1 MEGTV
6 PTAGLRGPLPAQRVD
21 AHGKVRVD
29 YRAVIALAAPLV
41 LNSSVQTLL
50 NLTDTWFLGRLST
63 DAVAAI
69 ATIYWPIIAIIMLL
83 SGVGMAVQTVVAQA
97 YGARDLPRAAQATWL
112 GLWSSAFVVPI
123 FAAIAT
129 AGPIMLQPFALHP
142 HVLALAAEFWFPR
155 LLCAPIGVALWA
167 LFGFF
172 NGIGRPIVTVAISS
186 CVTLANIALNPL
198 FMFKLGMGMA
208 GSAWATSVSLGVG
221 LVLALLVWHGP
232 RYYTDFAVGLSRR
245 LNWQR
250 LTEQLLLGFP
260 IGLLYAADLIGA
272 AMFQIMEVDLSPAD
286 GAVTQIVMMLTS
298 AAYLPGVGIAIAG
311 TTLVGQAIGAGDRN
325 WAYRVGNGTIALAA
339 GYMGLVGLV
348 LAVLGPWL
356 LPLFVQAGDPL
367 APTVI
372 GLGGTIL
379 WIAAGYQ
386 LFDGLNLASGFAL
399 RGAGESAVPAVLVIV
414 LSWFIFVPLA
424 HTMIFDNSQAWVS
437 GLPQLGLGSIG
448 GWTALLIYVL
458 LLGTTLFARW
468 RARAWQRVRS
478 SV

>member
-1 MEGTV
+1 
-6 PTAGLRGPLPAQRVD
+6 
-21 AHGKVRVD
+21 
-29 YRAVIALAAPLV
+29 
-41 LNSSVQTLL
+41 
-50 NLTDTWFLGRLST
+50 
-63 DAVAAI
+63 
-69 ATIYWPIIAIIMLL
+69 
-83 SGVGMAVQTVVAQA
+83 
-97 YGARDLPRAAQATWL
+97 
-112 GLWSSAFVVPI
+112 
-123 FAAIAT
+123 
-129 AGPIMLQPFALHP
+129 
-142 HVLALAAEFWFPR
+142 
-155 LLCAPIGVALWA
+155 
-167 LFGFF
+167 
-172 NGIGRPIVTVAISS
+172 
-186 CVTLANIALNPL
+186 
-198 FMFKLGMGMA
+198 
-208 GSAWATSVSLGVG
+208 
-221 LVLALLVWHGP
+221 
-232 RYYTDFAVGLSRR
+232 
-245 LNWQR
+245 
-250 LTEQLLLGFP
+250 
-260 IGLLYAADLIGA
+260 
-272 AMFQIMEVDLSPAD
+272 
-286 GAVTQIVMMLTS
+286 MLTS

-399 RGAGESAVPAVLVIV
+399 RGAGEAAVPAVLVIV

-424 HTMIFDNSQAWVS
+424 HTMIFDKSQAWVS
-437 GLPQLGLGSIG
+437 GLPQLGLGSVG

-468 RARAWQRVRS
+468 RARAWQRVRL